1 MHAASGL
8 SGVQDIQT
16 VDLSGKRLET
26 PIQGVVVRPAA
37 VQIDE
42 RGLLTEIWRQ
52 DWVSADAER
61 DTPQCYLF
69 TLRPGIRKG
78 WVMHKIQSD
87 RQFLVSGTV
96 RIALFDARRSSPTF
110 RKRQDIFLS
119 IEARKL
125 VIIPPYVLHAVENIG
140 QGDAVLVN
148 APTHLYN
155 YVEPDKFRWE
165 DPIDSPPDVA
175 FDV

>member
-1 MHAASGL
+1 MQVINRSSGN
-8 SGVQDIQT
+8 QDLQT
-16 VDLSGKRLET
+16 VDSSGRRLESQ
-26 PIQGVVVRPAA
+26 IHGLVVRPATA
-37 VQIDE
+37 QVDE
-42 RGLLTEIWRQ
+42 RGMLTEIWRQ
-52 DWVSADAER
+52 DWVPADAER
-61 DTPQCYLF
+61 NTPQCYLF

-96 RIALFDARRSSPTF
+96 RIALLDARRSSPTF
-110 RKRQDIFLS
+110 RMRQDIFLS
-119 IEARKL
+119 VEARKL
-125 VIIPPYVLHAVENIG
+125 VIIPPYVLHAVENVG
-140 QGDAVLVN
+140 QGDAMMIN

-155 YVEPDKFRWE
+155 YAEPDKYRWE